1 MYRPLFR
8 KCRGLEV
15 FEAFVTMC
23 ILAAAVPD
31 APPSE
36 MCRAAL
42 LPGFAAETKAGCE
55 HALHS
60 VIRKPDDWTEKPPFC
75 APRPK
80 SALSF
85 SEAAPGV
92 FLHRGRVAE
101 PDAENGGDVSNF
113 GFVVGSRSIAVIDSG
128 GARKLGEEI
137 YLAIRERSR
146 LPISHLVLT
155 HMHPDH
161 VFGAEPLREA
171 GAAVLGQANLP
182 RALSDRAEDY
192 RASYARRI
200 GEAAFLGSRIVA
212 PDWTIAQQEAIDLG
226 GRVLEL
232 RAWPTAHTSTDLT
245 VFDRTSGILF
255 AGDLL
260 FDRHTPALDGSLRG
274 WLAVLSEMKDLGAPK
289 VVPGHGGP
297 LLDWPQA
304 AAPLE
309 RYLRVLESD
318 TKKALDEG
326 LALGEANEVIG
337 QSESGRW
344 RLFDLLNPQNA
355 TAAYTEMEWDP

>member
-1 MYRPLFR
+1 M
-8 KCRGLEV
+8 
-15 FEAFVTMC
+15 TMC

-146 LPISHLVLT
+146 LP
-155 HMHPDH
+155 
-161 VFGAEPLREA
+161 
-171 GAAVLGQANLP
+171 
-182 RALSDRAEDY
+182 DRK
-192 RASYARRI
+192 S
-200 GEAAFLGSRIVA
+200 
-212 PDWTIAQQEAIDLG
+212 
-226 GRVLEL
+226 
-232 RAWPTAHTSTDLT
+232 
-245 VFDRTSGILF
+245 
-255 AGDLL
+255 
-260 FDRHTPALDGSLRG
+260 
-274 WLAVLSEMKDLGAPK
+274 
-289 VVPGHGGP
+289 VV
-297 LLDWPQA
+297 
-304 AAPLE
+304 
-309 RYLRVLESD
+309 
-318 TKKALDEG
+318 
-326 LALGEANEVIG
+326 
-337 QSESGRW
+337 
-344 RLFDLLNPQNA
+344 
-355 TAAYTEMEWDP
+355 

>member
-1 MYRPLFR
+1 M
-8 KCRGLEV
+8 

-31 APPSE
+31 APPRE
-36 MCRAAL
+36 TCRVAL
-42 LPGFAAETKAGCE
+42 LPGFGAETKAGCE
-55 HALHS
+55 QALHS
-60 VIRKPDDWTEKPPFC
+60 VTRRPGNWAEKAPFC
-75 APRPK
+75 VPRPK
-80 SALSF
+80 SVLSF

-146 LPISHLVLT
+146 LPISNLILT

-161 VFGAEPLREA
+161 VFGAEALREA
-171 GAAVLGQANLP
+171 GAVVLGQADLP
-182 RALSDRAEDY
+182 RALADRVEDY
-192 RASYARRI
+192 RASYARRL
-200 GEAAFLGSRIVA
+200 GETAFLGSRIIA
-212 PDWTIAQQEAIDLG
+212 PDRTAAQQEAIDLG

-232 RAWPTAHTSTDLT
+232 RTWPTAHTSTDLT
-245 VFDRTSGILF
+245 IYDPTSGILF

-260 FDRHTPALDGSLRG
+260 FDTHMPALDGSLRG
-274 WLAVLSEMKDLGAPK
+274 WLAVLSEMKGLGARK

-304 AAPLE
+304 AEPLE

-318 TKKALDEG
+318 TKKALDDG
-326 LALGEANEVIG
+326 LALGDASETVG
-337 QSESGRW
+337 QSESARW
-344 RLFDLLNPQNA
+344 SLFDLLNPQNA